1 MRQCRR
7 KPHILEINQWEDRLP
22 SPQPTCLSSPYSL
35 FSRPQAGAF
44 LSPNQESL
52 NSVAPRSKRQR
63 DTGDG
68 RLPISLPPSLS
79 FLFFFFQLDEWLEWG
94 PDTRVRSSL
103 HQLGR
108 TRVRAGS
115 WLSLSALHTARQGL
129 VAEGCGYTWMQV
141 CSQEA
146 GRRWR

>member
-1 MRQCRR
+1 MGGQVTFTPTHVPLKSLLPVLQAPGRSFPVPKSGITKLSGTPQQETKRHRR
-7 KPHILEINQWEDRLP
+7 WQAANF
-22 SPQPTCLSSPYSL
+22 SSSLSL
-35 FSRPQAGAF
+35 FS
-44 LSPNQESL
+44 
-52 NSVAPRSKRQR
+52 
-63 DTGDG
+63 
-68 RLPISLPPSLS
+68 I
-79 FLFFFFQLDEWLEWG
+79 FFFQLDEWLEWG
-94 PDTRVRSSL
+94 PDTRVRSAL